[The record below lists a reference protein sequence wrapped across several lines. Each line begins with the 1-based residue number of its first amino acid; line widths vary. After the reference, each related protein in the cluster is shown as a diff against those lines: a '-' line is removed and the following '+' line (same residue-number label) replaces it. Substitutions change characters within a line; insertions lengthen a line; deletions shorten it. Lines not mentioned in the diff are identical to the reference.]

1 MGIACGIVGLP
12 NVGKSTL
19 FNALTHS
26 QVPAENYPF
35 CTIDPNVGVVAVPD
49 RRLET
54 ISAVVKPKRTV
65 AAVVEFVDIAG
76 LVKGASKGEGL
87 GNQFLTH
94 IQQTDAIAYL
104 TRCFDNENIVHVSG
118 QIDPIHD
125 IQVLDTELML
135 ADLESLEQDL
145 NKAEHHARN
154 HEKQAIA
161 KRNFLKRIA
170 SELGKGK
177 RAGDVELAVDEIQF
191 MKEIPLLTA
200 KPIMYLANVSEEELT
215 KNLFLE
221 KVQTYARHMKTEIIT
236 VNAKLEADL
245 AQLENSERADF
256 LSELGLEEPSLPRVI
271 QSAYRL
277 LTLQTFYTTGPKEVR
292 AWTVK
297 RGATA
302 YEAAGLIHKD
312 FQRGFIRAEVTNH
325 RDFVRLGGEQGAR
338 EAGKLHI
345 EGKNY
350 VVQEGDVIRFRFN
363 V

>member
-1 MGIACGIVGLP
+1 M
-12 NVGKSTL
+12 
-19 FNALTHS
+19 
-26 QVPAENYPF
+26 
-35 CTIDPNVGVVAVPD
+35 GVVAVPD

-104 TRCFDNENIVHVSG
+104 TRCFDSENIVHVSG

-145 NKAEHHARN
+145 NKAERHARN

-191 MKEIPLLTA
+191 MKEIPLLPA
-200 KPIMYLANVSEEELT
+200 KTIMYLASVSEEELT
-215 KNLFLE
+215 KNIFLE
-221 KVQTYARHMKTEIIT
+221 KVQT
-236 VNAKLEADL
+236 
-245 AQLENSERADF
+245 
-256 LSELGLEEPSLPRVI
+256 
-271 QSAYRL
+271 
-277 LTLQTFYTTGPKEVR
+277 
-292 AWTVK
+292 
-297 RGATA
+297 
-302 YEAAGLIHKD
+302 
-312 FQRGFIRAEVTNH
+312 
-325 RDFVRLGGEQGAR
+325 
-338 EAGKLHI
+338 
-345 EGKNY
+345 
-350 VVQEGDVIRFRFN
+350 
-363 V
+363 

>member
-19 FNALTHS
+19 FNALTYS

-35 CTIDPNVGVVAVPD
+35 CTINPNVGVVAVPD
-49 RRLET
+49 HRLET
-54 ISAVVKPKRTV
+54 ISAIVKPKRTV
-65 AAVVEFVDIAG
+65 SAVVEFVDIAG

-87 GNQFLTH
+87 GNQFLAH
-94 IQQTDAIAYL
+94 IRQTDAIAYL
-104 TRCFDNENIVHVSG
+104 TRCFNSENIVHVSG

-125 IQVLDTELML
+125 IQVIDTELML
-135 ADLESLEQDL
+135 ADLESLEQSLD
-145 NKAEHHARN
+145 KAERHVRSQ
-154 HEKQAIA
+154 EKQAISR
-161 KRNFLKRIA
+161 RNFLKRIT
-170 SELGKGK
+170 SELEKGK

-191 MKEIPLLTA
+191 MKEISLLTA
-200 KPIMYLANVSEEELT
+200 KPIMYLANVSEEKLT
-215 KNLFLE
+215 KNPLLE
-221 KVQTYARHMKTEIIT
+221 KVQTYARHIKTEVIT

-245 AQLENSERADF
+245 AQLENSERVGF
-256 LSELGLEEPSLPRVI
+256 LSELGLEEPSLTRVI

-312 FQRGFIRAEVTNH
+312 FQRGFIRAEVINEK
-325 RDFVRLGGEQGAR
+325 DFVRLGGEQGAR

>member
-1 MGIACGIVGLP
+1 MGISCGIVGLP

-35 CTIDPNVGVVAVPD
+35 CTIDPNVGIVAVPD
-49 RRLET
+49 HRLET

-94 IQQTDAIAYL
+94 IRQTDAIAYL
-104 TRCFDNENIVHVSG
+104 TRCFDSENIVHVSG

-125 IQVLDTELML
+125 IQVIDTELML
-135 ADLESLEQDL
+135 ADLESLEQNLD
-145 NKAEHHARN
+145 KAERHVRS

-161 KRNFLKRIA
+161 RRNFLKRIA
-170 SELGKGK
+170 SELGRGK

-191 MKEIPLLTA
+191 MKEMSLLTA
-200 KPIMYLANVSEEELT
+200 KPIMYLANVSEGELT
-215 KNLFLE
+215 KNPLLE
-221 KVQTYARHMKTEIIT
+221 KMQTYAKHIKTKIIT
-236 VNAKLEADL
+236 INAKLEADL

-325 RDFVRLGGEQGAR
+325 KDFVRLGGEQGAR
-338 EAGKLHI
+338 EVGKLHI